1 MTFAEIKSRLAP
13 RMEELCRELL
23 PNGTRDGTCWQVGNI
38 AGDRGQS
45 LAIELLGPKAGL
57 WLDRAGSDKG
67 DVIDLIAQA
76 RRISK
81 GDALRW
87 AHEFLG
93 LTPPPPKA
101 TVPKPVDPLTFKHPR
116 RPEPATAAWAYRD
129 AEGQVVAYVVRFDF
143 PPKPGKTDPGKD
155 VLPFRWLN
163 GKWRQKGWKKDDPEQ
178 SPLYNLPHLVSRPT
192 FPVLL
197 VEGEKTAEAA
207 LRIFPTRIVTTWQG
221 GSKAFAKADVTPL
234 QGRDV
239 VFWPDAD
246 EPGLAV
252 VDEVLAALP
261 QARVVDLPPGL
272 PDGWDLADPV
282 PNNIDV
288 VAIEATARKAAPRP
302 PKAPMLPVSEAD
314 TRNEPKLEPVVG
326 TQNPLAEIAKELSGK
341 RPDFVKIADT
351 VCTQLRAR
359 GMFYRPIEDFA
370 FRSALFFDRAT
381 KTLETV
387 QSDPFKQTV
396 SDRFGI
402 NRAATCWKHVWA
414 AVENLSIGPSST
426 PTEPEAYWAS
436 RPNAVYISNG
446 AGAIVR
452 IRTAGVDSCDNGT
465 DGVLFPRGKT
475 LAPWALTDPVDPFE
489 TCSLFRGVSTTAG
502 HGPLLAKLW
511 ALSLPTCPQ
520 NKPPLVMAGPIGSG
534 KTRFVVGLLQLY
546 GLDPA
551 GRVLAVDDDRES
563 DFWPVLNAGGVLIAD
578 NADTKVKW
586 LADALAQAS
595 TGLGRTQRKLWTDAD
610 LVAHRARSWV
620 ALTTARP
627 EAFAGDPGLADRLLI
642 VRMDRRRGET
652 KDADLSREIA
662 DARNAGLS
670 WIAHTIAA
678 ALADD
683 TEPPPGLNQRH
694 PDFARFAFRLGRAL
708 GQETEAVAAL
718 SAAEDDKALFCLEND
733 TVGTALLGF
742 IAAQNKFEGTSR
754 DLLDGFK
761 EFELIEQD
769 SRLSPKGIGR
779 KIESLWPH
787 IEKVFAADKALLRT
801 GTKHFRIKSKQ
812 PYATLQPTEPTDEIE
827 PF

>member
-1 MTFAEIKSRLAP
+1 MTLADAIAAARAGRTSSLRCPGHNDAKPSLSVLPPAADGWVRLKCHAGCTLDQVLTGAGLTRKHLAP
-13 RMEELCRELL
+13 PR
-23 PNGTRDGTCWQVGNI
+23 PPTATT
-38 AGDRGQS
+38 
-45 LAIELLGPKAGL
+45 KA
-57 WLDRAGSDKG
+57 
-67 DVIDLIAQA
+67 A
-76 RRISK
+76 RRIV
-81 GDALRW
+81 
-87 AHEFLG
+87 
-93 LTPPPPKA
+93 A
-101 TVPKPVDPLTFKHPR
+101 TYDYLDESGTLLF
-116 RPEPATAAWAYRD
+116 
-129 AEGQVVAYVVRFDF
+129 QVVRFEPKDF
-143 PPKPGKTDPGKD
+143 RQRCPDGHGDWSWSTAGVRRVLFKLPDVLRAIADQRPVFITEGEKD
-155 VLPFRWLN
+155 VLTLIPKGWTATCN
-163 GKWRQKGWKKDDPEQ
+163 PGGAGKWDPGYTE
-178 SPLYNLPHLVSRPT
+178 SLRGADVVLVPDND
-192 FPVLL
+192 PA
-197 VEGEKTAEAA
+197 GEKH
-207 LRIFPTRIVTTWQG
+207 
-221 GSKAFAKADVTPL
+221 
-234 QGRDV
+234 
-239 VFWPDAD
+239 
-246 EPGLAV
+246 LAV
-252 VDEVLAALP
+252 VGKALTGSAARLRVLRLP
-261 QARVVDLPPGL
+261 QTVNSTKVKDSADFFAAGGTIDQLQAL
-272 PDGWDLADPV
+272 IDTAPDWTPA
-282 PNNIDV
+282 
-288 VAIEATARKAAPRP
+288 
-302 PKAPMLPVSEAD
+302 
-314 TRNEPKLEPVVG
+314 EPKLEPVVE

-351 VCTQLRAR
+351 ICEQLLAR

-387 QSDPFKQTV
+387 QSDHFKTTL

-436 RPNAVYISNG
+436 RPGAVYISNG

-452 IRTAGVDSCDNGT
+452 IQAEGVDSCDNGT

-502 HGPLLAKLW
+502 HGPLLTKLW

-563 DFWPVLNAGGVLIAD
+563 DFWPVLDAGGVLIAD
-578 NADTKVKW
+578 NADTRVKW
-586 LADALAQAS
+586 LPDALAQAS
-595 TGLGRTQRKLWTDAD
+595 TGLGRTQRKLYTDAD

-662 DARNAGLS
+662 EARNAGLS

-742 IAAQNKFEGTSR
+742 IAAQNEFEGTSR

-761 EFELIEQD
+761 EFGMIDED
-769 SRLSPKGIGR
+769 SRLTPKGIGR

>member
-23 PNGTRDGTCWQVGNI
+23 PNGTRDGTCWRVGNI

-45 LAIELLGPKAGL
+45 LEVELQGPKAGL

-67 DVIDLIAQA
+67 DSIDLIAQA
-76 RRISK
+76 RRITEPE
-81 GDALRW
+81 ALRW
-87 AHEFLG
+87 AHGFLG
-93 LTPPPPKA
+93 LAIPNPKA
-101 TVPKPVDPLTFKHPR
+101 AAAPKPVDPLTFRHPK
-116 RPEPATAAWAYRD
+116 RPEPATAAWPYHD
-129 AEGQVVAYVVRFDF
+129 ANGQIVAYAVRFDF
-143 PPKPGKTDPGKD
+143 PPEPRETEFKKD
-155 VLPFRWLN
+155 VIPYRWID
-163 GKWRQKGWKKDDPEQ
+163 GKWHRKGWIKGGPER
-178 SPLYNLPHLVSRPT
+178 SPFYNLHHLTSRPDL
-192 FPVLL
+192 PVLL

-207 LRIFPTRIVTTWQG
+207 LRIFPTRIITTWQG
-221 GSKAFAKADVTPL
+221 GSNAFSKADLTPL

-261 QARVVDLPPGL
+261 RARVVNLPPGL
-272 PDGWDLADPV
+272 PEGWDLADPV
-282 PNNIDV
+282 PEGIDV

-302 PKAPMLPVSEAD
+302 PRAPMLPVSSAA
-314 TRNEPKLEPVVG
+314 PKLEPVAE
-326 TQNPLAEIAKELSGK
+326 TQNSLAEIAKELSGR
-341 RPDFVKIADT
+341 RPDFTKIAGM
-351 VCTQLRAR
+351 VCDQMLAR
-359 GMFYRPIEDFA
+359 GSFYRPILDPS
-370 FRSALFFDRAT
+370 FRSALFFDRLT
-381 KTLETV
+381 KSLESI
-387 QSDPFKQTV
+387 QADSFKQTV

-414 AVENLSIGPSST
+414 AVENLSIGPNST
-426 PTEPEAYWAS
+426 PAEPEAFWAG
-436 RPNAVYISNG
+436 RPGAVYLSNG
-446 AGAIVR
+446 PGAIVR
-452 IRTAGVDSCDNGT
+452 IRAEGVDLCDNGT
-465 DGVLFPRGKT
+465 DGVLFPRGQT
-475 LAPWALTDPVDPFE
+475 LKPWTLTDPIDPFE

-511 ALSLPTCPQ
+511 ALSLPTSPQ

-534 KTRFVVGLLQLY
+534 KTRFVLGLLQLY

-551 GRVLAVDDDRES
+551 GRVLAVDDDREA
-563 DFWPVLNAGGVLIAD
+563 DFWPVLEAGGVLIAD
-578 NADTKVKW
+578 NADTKVQW
-586 LADALAQAS
+586 LPDALAQVA
-595 TGLGRTQRKLWTDAD
+595 TGLGRTQRKLYTDKE

-670 WIAHTIAA
+670 WVAQTIGT

-708 GQETEAVAAL
+708 GREAEAVEAL
-718 SAAEDDKALFCLEND
+718 SAAEADKALFCLEND
-733 TVGTALLGF
+733 PVGAALLGF
-742 IAAQNKFEGTSR
+742 ISDQVAFEGTAR
-754 DLLDGFK
+754 QLLEGLK
-761 EFELIEQD
+761 ERGQIDQD

-787 IEKVFAADKALLRT
+787 IEKVFEADRILLRT
-801 GTKHFRIKSKQ
+801 GTKHYRIKQKQ
-812 PYATLQPTEPTDEIE
+812 PCESLQPTEPTNDNQL
-827 PF
+827 F